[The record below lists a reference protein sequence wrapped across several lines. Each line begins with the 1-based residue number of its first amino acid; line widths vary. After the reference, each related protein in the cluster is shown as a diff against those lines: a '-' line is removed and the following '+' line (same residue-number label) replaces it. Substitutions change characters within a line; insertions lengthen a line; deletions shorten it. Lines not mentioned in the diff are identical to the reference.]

1 MAKRRGTG
9 AGMSRY
15 ERLAGWCYLPFYV
28 FLLSFILQQILP
40 KLGFAL
46 NERSLNLAFFLIY
59 SKKSCI
65 KFCFRYFSLQKA
77 FFTIPV

>member
-28 FLLSFILQQILP
+28 FLLSFILKRVLP
-40 KLGFAL
+40 GLGICL
-46 NERSLNLAFFLIY
+46 TES
-59 SKKSCI
+59 SST
-65 KFCFRYFSLQKA
+65 LQ
-77 FFTIPV
+77 PPC